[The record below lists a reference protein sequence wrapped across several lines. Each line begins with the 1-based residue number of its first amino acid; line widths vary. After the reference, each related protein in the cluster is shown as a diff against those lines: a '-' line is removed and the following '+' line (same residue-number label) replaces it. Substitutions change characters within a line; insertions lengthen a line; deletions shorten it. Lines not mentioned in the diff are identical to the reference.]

1 MMIGGSSVSKRI
13 RDTTDPM
20 STHTTFRTEQ
30 THRSV
35 FIAPGAVVLGDVTL
49 EAESSVWFQAVL
61 RGDVDHIAVG
71 ERSNIQDGAVLHA
84 DHGFPCR
91 IGAGVTVGHRAIV
104 HGATIGDNTTVG
116 MGAIVLN
123 GAVVG
128 ENCIIGAAAL
138 VTEGTHIPPG
148 SLAVGIPAKVKRPL
162 TADEIERNRLSATH
176 YVENAKRFKHSS

>member
-1 MMIGGSSVSKRI
+1 MTS
-13 RDTTDPM
+13 
-20 STHTTFRTEQ
+20 RTEFRPEQ
-30 THRSV
+30 AHTSAY
-35 FIAPGAVVLGDVTL
+35 IAPGAVVVGDVTL
-49 EAESSVWFQAVL
+49 AAESSVWFHAVL

-104 HGATIGDNTTVG
+104 HGATVGDNTTIG

-128 ENCIIGAAAL
+128 EDCIIGAAAL

-148 SLAVGIPAKVKRPL
+148 SLAVGIPAKVKRAL
-162 TADEIERNRLSATH
+162 TPEEIEHNRLSAAH
-176 YVENAKRFKHSS
+176 YVENAKRFAKAAGPKSS